1 MFYTVALAGGP
12 GSCQVP
18 GSSFLRTMNT
28 TIRPAEPRDV
38 PAMLALVKELAV
50 FEKEPAAVTVTEAQM
65 REAGFGKKPVWF
77 GWVAEGP
84 VDGCQLPAG
93 SGGAGGHPDNEQP
106 ITDNQQRTTGNPI
119 LGMAIC
125 YERYSTWKGRCLY
138 LEDIVVTEK
147 ARGQRIG
154 ERLFRTCVDH
164 AVSEGFHGM
173 RWQVLDWNTDA
184 IKFYERFG
192 AEVSAGWLNGDLS
205 AEQMKALL
213 DRA

>member
-1 MFYTVALAGGP
+1 M
-12 GSCQVP
+12 QV
-18 GSSFLRTMNT
+18 

-84 VDGCQLPAG
+84 VDGCRLPVG

-184 IKFYERFG
+184 IRFYERFG

-213 DRA
+213 DQA

>member
-1 MFYTVALAGGP
+1 MQF
-12 GSCQVP
+12 
-18 GSSFLRTMNT
+18 

-50 FEKEPAAVTVTEAQM
+50 FEKEPDAVTVTEAQM

-84 VDGCQLPAG
+84 VDGCQLPVG
-93 SGGAGGHPDNEQP
+93 SGGAGDRPDNEQP
-106 ITDNQQRTTGNPI
+106 TTDNQQRTTGNPI

-125 YERYSTWKGRCLY
+125 YVRYSTWKGRCLY
-138 LEDIVVTEK
+138 LEDIVVTER

-184 IKFYERFG
+184 IRFYERFG
-192 AEVSAGWLNGDLS
+192 AGISPGWLNGELTKG
-205 AEQMKALL
+205 QLKAV
-213 DRA
+213 AAGQ